1 MVDLPEQIQQQVFSV
16 GYERFSKALVDVC
29 REFEDYEE
37 LDVLRIIIDTSLM
50 FAINGVVKA
59 GHTEESIQ
67 NAVSKMIAAV
77 HFKDKIMRV
86 MH

>member
-1 MVDLPEQIQQQVFSV
+1 MVDLPEQIQKQVYTV
-16 GYERFSKALVDVC
+16 GYARFSKALVDVC

-37 LDVLRIIIDTSLM
+37 LDVLRILIRTSLM

-59 GHTEESIQ
+59 GRTEESIQ

-77 HFKDKIMRV
+77 HSKDKIMRV